1 MNDYGLKIRSC
12 EEIWVKISLNSSD
25 KIFGIIYRHP
35 VQCLTDFQSSFEP
48 TVEKLINQKLEYY
61 ICGDITIDLLQYDSN
76 VHVKNYSDMLFSL
89 GCIPLI
95 KPPTRITSSSA
106 TLIDH
111 IYSNNI
117 SSQTTTHILLDDI
130 SDHLPAIL
138 LLNNTKHNK
147 APTRKL
153 KKDESN
159 FNQESFILDLHKQF
173 SLFKCNKF
181 DVDGSFKRLIEIL
194 NSILDKHALLRT
206 KSTRQQK
213 LSAKP

>member
-1 MNDYGLKIRSC
+1 MAKYSITNAGGVGLFIKDSFNYKTVNDYHLKIRSC

-25 KIFGIIYRHP
+25 KIFGVIYRHP

-117 SSQTTTHILLDDI
+117 SQTTTHILFVVFRP
-130 SDHLPAIL
+130 SAC
-138 LLNNTKHNK
+138 NT
-147 APTRKL
+147 
-153 KKDESN
+153 
-159 FNQESFILDLHKQF
+159 FI
-173 SLFKCNKF
+173 
-181 DVDGSFKRLIEIL
+181 E
-194 NSILDKHALLRT
+194 
-206 KSTRQQK
+206 
-213 LSAKP
+213 